1 MKKIHLVFRD
11 NIMSRKSER
20 FVPFLFEYE
29 KPANYLKDNYGAKI
43 HDQKAFFENVCEN
56 LTENDCVIIFINC
69 EEKYHEKLLK
79 CKAKKVLRAVDPSK
93 SDMIL
98 YKNGL
103 ALHEK
108 VEFDSFAIC
117 YPNKQHIEFLE
128 EKNIE
133 VIVWPHSLDFKES
146 KGEVIKKGVW
156 ISAGQQHEEYYP
168 SRWNLT
174 EILLKNFNGQGTF
187 LPHPGYDTENL
198 IHPYVGEKFLE
209 LLEDYIFIPIGVG
222 INDGL
227 HMKFVEAA
235 YSNMLPI
242 GTVPSYLPEK
252 IKSLIPFSN
261 VDPKKYTE
269 ESVVKELSLLI
280 NDKQELTN
288 RIIAYKEFFKQNYD
302 LPIVLERVA
311 KELIK

>member
-1 MKKIHLVFRD
+1 MKNIHLVFRD
-11 NIMSRKSER
+11 QIMSRNSNR

-29 KPANYLKDNYGAKI
+29 KPANYLKEKYDAKI
-43 HDQKAFFENVCEN
+43 YTQKEFFESTCES
-56 LTENDCVIIFINC
+56 LTSEDCVVVFIDCN
-69 EEKYHEKLLK
+69 EEYHEKLSK

-98 YKNGL
+98 YKNSL
-103 ALHEK
+103 AMHEK
-108 VEFDSFAIC
+108 VRFDSFAIC
-117 YPNKQHIEFLE
+117 YPNLEHVQFLE
-128 EKNIE
+128 NKGIN
-133 VIVWPHSLDFKES
+133 VIVWPHSLDFKDS
-146 KGEVIKKGVW
+146 KDVMIKKGLW

-174 EILLKNFNGQGTF
+174 QILLKHFSKQGTF

-209 LLEDYIFIPIGVG
+209 LLADYIFIPIGIG

-242 GTVPSYLPEK
+242 GTAPSYLPER
-252 IKSLIPFSN
+252 IKSLIPFSS
-261 VDPKKYTE
+261 VDPRKYNE
-269 ESVVKELSLLI
+269 ESVVKELS
-280 NDKQELTN
+280 ELVNNEKEITS
-288 RIIAYKEFFKQNYD
+288 RILEYKEFFKQNYD
-302 LPIVLERVA
+302 LPIVLEKVA